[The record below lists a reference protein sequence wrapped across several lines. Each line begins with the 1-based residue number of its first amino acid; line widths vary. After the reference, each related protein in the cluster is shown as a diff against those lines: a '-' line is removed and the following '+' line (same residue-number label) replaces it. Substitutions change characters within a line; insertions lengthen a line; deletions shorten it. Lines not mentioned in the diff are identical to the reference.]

1 MNLHRIDL
9 NLFAV
14 FDAIYTAGSLTKA
27 ADVLCITQP
36 AVSNSLSRLRDLLND
51 PLFVR
56 TGHPIT
62 PTPVA
67 QNIIVPARE
76 ALELLRKSVQASHV
90 FDPMIAKKQ
99 FNFASRDLL
108 EASIIPRLL
117 TRLEDQAPNITLTNF
132 DIGYNK
138 IVAEMA
144 NGHLD
149 FFADAT
155 SFSDPHLTKHKIAND
170 RYVVVAKKNHPELRH
185 GLTLE
190 QFLKMDHINVSQN
203 PKTQSLIDIELD
215 KLGYKRSI
223 KFSSQHF
230 LTVPSA
236 LVKTNMI
243 ACLPYHL
250 AKHYDVAIFELPFKV
265 PKLEYFLYWHI
276 SMEDDHAHRWMR
288 EEIMEIARI
297 YQSSDQKQQADTQTL
312 A

>member
-1 MNLHRIDL
+1 M
-9 NLFAV
+9 
-14 FDAIYTAGSLTKA
+14 
-27 ADVLCITQP
+27 
-36 AVSNSLSRLRDLLND
+36 
-51 PLFVR
+51 
-56 TGHPIT
+56 T

>member
-56 TGHPIT
+56 TGHTMT

-76 ALELLRKSVQASHV
+76 ALELLRKSVQASHI
-90 FDPMIAKKQ
+90 FDPLIAKKQ

-117 TRLEDQAPNITLTNF
+117 TQLEHQAPNITLTNF
-132 DIGYNK
+132 EIGYNK
-138 IVAEMA
+138 IVSEMA

-155 SFSDPHLTKHKIAND
+155 TFSDPHLSKHKIAND
-170 RYVVVAKKNHPELRH
+170 RYVVVAKKNHPELRQ
-185 GLTLE
+185 GLSMDT
-190 QFLKMDHINVSQN
+190 FLKLDHINVSQN
-203 PKTQSLIDIELD
+203 PKAQGLIDIELD
-215 KLGYKRSI
+215 KLGHKRQI
-223 KFSSQHF
+223 KFRSQHF

-250 AKHYDVAIFELPFKV
+250 AKHYDVAIFELPFTV
-265 PKLEYFLYWHI
+265 PPLEYFLYWHI

-288 EEIMEIARI
+288 EQIMAIAHA
-297 YQSSDQKQQADTQTL
+297 YQSHDAKKPRNN
-312 A
+312 